1 MQCFAVFFVY
11 NVLICIFA
19 AQNKMHL
26 VMKKR
31 LLLFCLIL
39 TGMGAVAQS
48 TVDADTKKLVNYW
61 RMTEKN
67 KATFKKQR
75 EAQTAKWAEDSI
87 PAHFRIPPELI
98 SFRNGTTKYYALYNV
113 KYKMG
118 VGYVPSDL
126 AALYEQE
133 AWRAY
138 KKYGVDAPALS
149 IVLAQQ
155 FTESAFNPYIKGDK
169 GMSIGLPQLYYKT
182 ARMLYRTDRDT
193 WKAFFAF
200 NRDGDHYFRSNRMQV
215 RFPFEFLPNV
225 KGYDAAHKL
234 DGLKNYN
241 GFGEEAFA
249 YAEKVMKRSLMY
261 EELFAKYHAIE
272 LDTASYRDNLFAM
285 INLNL
290 ITHDL
295 PELPQT
301 ALDQMFRN
309 IISGIDNGRIR
320 KSFVERYYVNVLESD
335 PLSID
340 TNVEF
345 TVPATEQDFYL
356 LIEDGHTLYSY
367 FADNQQLLDVIN
379 NPQNDRYYLYYKQGR
394 KIVKISSYSGVGN
407 NTIFSNVKPGD
418 KIFVPPGTVLK
429 SADKNLMLIIR

>member
-1 MQCFAVFFVY
+1 
-11 NVLICIFA
+11 
-19 AQNKMHL
+19 
-26 VMKKR
+26 MKKR
-31 LLLFCLIL
+31 LLLFALL
-39 TGMGAVAQS
+39 LAGMAAVAQS
-48 TVDADTKKLVNYW
+48 SVDADTKKLVNYW

-75 EAQTAKWAEDSI
+75 EAQTAKWAEEQI
-87 PAHFRIPPELI
+87 PANFHIPPELI
-98 SFRNGTTKYYALYNV
+98 SFRNGTTKYYALYNA

-126 AALYEQE
+126 APLYEQE

-138 KKYGVDAPALS
+138 KKYGINAPALS

-155 FTESAFNPYIKGDK
+155 FTESAFNPYIKGDE
-169 GMSIGLPQLYYKT
+169 GQSIGLPQLYYKT

-193 WKAFFAF
+193 WKPFFAF
-200 NRDGDHYFRSNRMQV
+200 KRNGEHYFLSNRMQV

-225 KGYDAAHKL
+225 KGYDAQHKL

-241 GFGEEAFA
+241 GYGDDAFA
-249 YAEKVMKRSLMY
+249 YAEKVMVRSLMY
-261 EELFAKYHAIE
+261 EELFAKYSAIE
-272 LDTASYRDNLFAM
+272 FDTANYRDNLFAM

-290 ITHDL
+290 VCRNQ
-295 PELPQT
+295 PELPQS

-320 KSFVERYYVNVLESD
+320 KSFIERYYVNVLESD

-340 TNVEF
+340 RKVEF

-367 FADNQQLLDVIN
+367 FADNQQMLDVIN
-379 NPQNDRYYLYYKQGR
+379 SPQNSRFYLYYKQGR
-394 KIVKISSYSGVGN
+394 KIVKISSYKGVGN
-407 NTIFSNVKPGD
+407 HTIFSNVKPGD

-429 SADKNLMLIIR
+429 SPDNNLMLIIR

>member
-1 MQCFAVFFVY
+1 MRV
-11 NVLICIFA
+11 
-19 AQNKMHL
+19 
-26 VMKKR
+26 
-31 LLLFCLIL
+31 LLLFGIL
-39 TGMGAVAQS
+39 LASLATPAQS
-48 TVDADTKKLVNYW
+48 SADAEMKRLVNYW

-67 KATFKKQR
+67 KATFRKQYETR
-75 EAQTAKWAEDSI
+75 TARWTQDSI
-87 PAHFRIPPELI
+87 PANFHIPAELI
-98 SFRNGTTKYYALYNV
+98 SFRNGTTRYYALYNA
-113 KYKMG
+113 KYKTG

-126 AALYEQE
+126 VSLYEQE

-138 KKYGVDAPALS
+138 KKYGINAPALS

-169 GMSIGLPQLYYKT
+169 GQSIGLPQLYYKT

-193 WKAFFAF
+193 WKPFFAF
-200 NRDGDHYFRSNRMQV
+200 NRNGEHYFLSNRMQV

-225 KGYDAAHKL
+225 KGYDADHKL

-249 YAEKVMKRSLMY
+249 YAEKVMVRSLMY
-261 EELFAKYHAIE
+261 EELFAKYNAIE
-272 LDTASYRDNLFAM
+272 LDSTNYRENLFAL

-290 ITHDL
+290 VCRNL
-295 PELPQT
+295 PELPEAT
-301 ALDQMFRN
+301 MDQMFRN

-320 KSFVERYYVNVLESD
+320 KSFIERYYVNVMESD

-340 TNVEF
+340 SKVEF

-367 FADNQQLLDVIN
+367 FADNQQMLDVIN
-379 NPQNDRYYLYYKQGR
+379 NPQNSRYYLYYKQGR
-394 KIVKISSYSGVGN
+394 KIVKISSYKGVGKR
-407 NTIFSNVKPGD
+407 TIFSNVKPGD

-429 SADKNLMLIIR
+429 STDNNLMLIIR

>member
-1 MQCFAVFFVY
+1 
-11 NVLICIFA
+11 
-19 AQNKMHL
+19 
-26 VMKKR
+26 MKKR
-31 LLLFCLIL
+31 LLLFCLLLASI
-39 TGMGAVAQS
+39 GAVAQS
-48 TVDADTKKLVNYW
+48 SVDADTKKLVNYW

-75 EAQTAKWAEDSI
+75 EAQAAKWAEDGI
-87 PAHFRIPPELI
+87 PANFRIPPELI
-98 SFRNGTTKYYALYNV
+98 SYRNGTTRYYALYNA

-118 VGYVPSDL
+118 IGYVPSDL

-138 KKYGVDAPALS
+138 KKYGVNAPALS

-155 FTESAFNPYIKGDK
+155 FTESAFNPYIKGDE
-169 GMSIGLPQLYYKT
+169 GQSIGLPQLYYKT
-182 ARMLYRTDRDT
+182 ARMLYKTDRDT
-193 WKAFFAF
+193 WKPFFAF
-200 NRDGDHYFRSNRMQV
+200 NRNGEHYFISNRMQV

-241 GFGEEAFA
+241 GFGDDAFA
-249 YAEKVMKRSLMY
+249 YAEKVMVRSLMY
-261 EELFAKYHAIE
+261 EELFAKYNAVE
-272 LDTASYRDNLFAM
+272 LDTANYRDNLFAM

-290 ITHDL
+290 VCRNQ
-295 PELPQT
+295 PELPQS
-301 ALDQMFRN
+301 ALDQMFKN

-320 KSFVERYYVNVLESD
+320 KSFIDRYYVNVLESD

-340 TNVEF
+340 KKVEF

-367 FADNQQLLDVIN
+367 FADNQQMLDVIN
-379 NPQNDRYYLYYKQGR
+379 NPQNSEYYLYYKQGR
-394 KIVKISSYSGVGN
+394 KIVKIKSYKGVGN
-407 NTIFSNVKPGD
+407 HTIFSNVKPGD
-418 KIFVPPGTVLK
+418 KIFLPPGTILK
-429 SADKNLMLIIR
+429 SSDSNLSLVIR